1 MLKPKEY
8 VPHPTPDLVGLLQLV
23 DSAKIRPAQLRLN
36 DAQSCTATTHGRLS
50 LAQATHG
57 LLAQAAHGLLS
68 LAHDPISGTTSLP
81 ERPTL
86 FVYLV

>member
-1 MLKPKEY
+1 MLKPGKN
-8 VPHPTPDLVGLLQLV
+8 VPHSSPDLVGLLQLV
-23 DSAKIRPAQLRLN
+23 DPAKIRPAQLRLN

-50 LAQATHG
+50 HG